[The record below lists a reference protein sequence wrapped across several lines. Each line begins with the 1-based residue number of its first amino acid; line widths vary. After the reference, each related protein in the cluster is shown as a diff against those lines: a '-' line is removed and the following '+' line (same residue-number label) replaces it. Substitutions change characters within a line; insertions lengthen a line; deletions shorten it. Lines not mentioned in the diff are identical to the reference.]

1 MEKIVELVERLINFC
16 GLTGDAVPVVRHILL
31 VLIAIIL
38 AAGAGFLCKKII
50 VPLIL
55 KATRRTKATWDG
67 VIFNESVLNSAC
79 HIVPA
84 IVVWMLLPWVF
95 YQFPTVRM
103 IIGRITA
110 IYITVMTVITIIAFI
125 DSFKLFEGEKRTATQ
140 QYLYTFCGLLKI
152 VMIFIAVIIVISIV
166 INKNPM
172 VLLAGLGATSAI
184 MMLVFQDTIT
194 GLVAGVRLTSNDM
207 LQKGDW
213 ITVPKSG
220 IDGIVEEMTLTTVK
234 VRNFDNTIMT
244 ISPKTLVDDSFQ
256 NWKGMQESAGRK
268 VVKRIYYDFR
278 SVVVADE
285 KVRATI
291 VDNGYFEDKDIEPKA
306 VNVTLLRR
314 YVEQWLSNDEAVN
327 PDMTILVKQAEATQN
342 GLAVEFVFFLKNKG
356 GVPYEHDISR
366 IMEYIIA
373 ITPDF
378 GLRIYQQQGN

>member
-103 IIGRITA
+103 ILGRITA

-184 MMLVFQDTIT
+184 MMLVFQDIIT

-285 KVRATI
+285 KMRATI
-291 VDNGYFEDKDIEPKA
+291 VDNGYFVDKDIEPKA

-314 YVEQWLSNDEAVN
+314 YVEQWLSKDEAVN

>member
-103 IIGRITA
+103 ILGRITA

-220 IDGIVEEMTLTTVK
+220 IDGIVEEMTLATVK

-285 KVRATI
+285 KMRAKI

-306 VNVTLLRR
+306 VNITLLRR
-314 YVEQWLSNDEAVN
+314 YIEQWLSNDEAVN

>member
-103 IIGRITA
+103 ILGRITA
-110 IYITVMTVITIIAFI
+110 IYITVMTVITIIVFI

-278 SVVVADE
+278 SVVVAD
-285 KVRATI
+285 KKMRATI
-291 VDNGYFEDKDIEPKA
+291 VDNGYFVDKDIEPKA
-306 VNVTLLRR
+306 VNITLLRR
-314 YVEQWLSNDEAVN
+314 YIEQWLSKDEAVS

>member
-16 GLTGDAVPVVRHILL
+16 GLTGDAVPVLRHILL

-55 KATRRTKATWDG
+55 KTTRRTKATWDG

-103 IIGRITA
+103 ILGHITA

-291 VDNGYFEDKDIEPKA
+291 VGNGYFEDKDIEPKA
-306 VNVTLLRR
+306 VNITLLRR
-314 YVEQWLSNDEAVN
+314 YIEQWLSNDEAVN

-373 ITPDF
+373 ITPGF

>member
-103 IIGRITA
+103 ILGRITA

-285 KVRATI
+285 KMRATI
-291 VDNGYFEDKDIEPKA
+291 VDNGYFVDKDIEPKA
-306 VNVTLLRR
+306 VNITLLRR
-314 YVEQWLSNDEAVN
+314 YVEQWLSKDEAVN

>member
-1 MEKIVELVERLINFC
+1 MEKIVKLVENLINFC

-67 VIFNESVLNSAC
+67 VIFNENVLNSAC

-103 IIGRITA
+103 ILGRITA
-110 IYITVMTVITIIAFI
+110 IYITVMTVITIVAFI
-125 DSFKLFEGEKRTATQ
+125 DSFKLFEGEKRSASQ

-152 VMIFIAVIIVISIV
+152 VMIFVAVIIVVSII

-213 ITVPKSG
+213 ITVPKAG

-278 SVVVADE
+278 SIAVADE

-291 VDNGYFEDKDIEPKA
+291 VDNGYLDNKDIESNA
-306 VNVTLLRR
+306 VNITLLRR
-314 YVEQWLSNDEAVN
+314 HVEQWLSKDDAVN
-327 PDMTILVKQAEATQN
+327 PAMTILVKQAEATQN
-342 GLAVEFVFFLKNKG
+342 GLAVEFIFFLKNKG

>member
-1 MEKIVELVERLINFC
+1 MGKIASLVEHLINIC
-16 GLTGDAVPVVRHILL
+16 GITGGAVPVVRHILL
-31 VLIAIIL
+31 VLIAVLL
-38 AAGAGFLCKKII
+38 AASAGFLCKKII
-50 VPLIL
+50 VPLVL
-55 KATRRTKATWDG
+55 KATKKTKATWDDI
-67 VIFNESVLNSAC
+67 IFNEKVLNSAC
-79 HIVPA
+79 HIEPA

-95 YQFPTVRM
+95 YQFPVVQM
-103 IIGRITA
+103 VIGRITA
-110 IYITVMTVITIIAFI
+110 IYITVMTVITIVTFI
-125 DSFKLFEGEKRTATQ
+125 DSFKLFESEKRTATQ

-152 VMIFIAVIIVISIV
+152 VMIFIAVIVVVSIV

-207 LQKGDW
+207 LHKGDW
-213 ITVPKSG
+213 ITVSKAG

-268 VVKRIYYDFR
+268 VVKRIFYDFR

-285 KVRATI
+285 KMRATI
-291 VDNGYFEDKDIEPKA
+291 VDNGYFADKDIEPKA
-306 VNVTLLRR
+306 VNITLLRR
-314 YVEQWLSNDEAVN
+314 FVEQWLSKDGAVN

-342 GLAVEFVFFLKNKG
+342 GLAVDFVFFLKNKG

-378 GLRIYQQQGN
+378 GLKIYQQQGN

>member
-103 IIGRITA
+103 ILGRITA

-285 KVRATI
+285 KMRATI
-291 VDNGYFEDKDIEPKA
+291 VDNGYFVDKDIEPKA
-306 VNVTLLRR
+306 VNITLLRC
-314 YVEQWLSNDEAVN
+314 YVEQWLSKDEAVN

>member
-103 IIGRITA
+103 ILGRITA

-285 KVRATI
+285 KMRATI
-291 VDNGYFEDKDIEPKA
+291 VDNGYFGDKDIEPKA
-306 VNVTLLRR
+306 VNITLLRR
-314 YVEQWLSNDEAVN
+314 YVEQWLSKDEAVN

>member
-1 MEKIVELVERLINFC
+1 MEKIVKLVENLINFC

-67 VIFNESVLNSAC
+67 VIFNENVLNSAC

-103 IIGRITA
+103 ILGRITA
-110 IYITVMTVITIIAFI
+110 IYITVMTVITIVAFI
-125 DSFKLFEGEKRTATQ
+125 DSFKLFEGEKRSASQ

-152 VMIFIAVIIVISIV
+152 VMIFVAVIIVVSII

-213 ITVPKSG
+213 ITVPKAG

-278 SVVVADE
+278 SIAVADE

-291 VDNGYFEDKDIEPKA
+291 VDNGYLENKDIEPNA
-306 VNVTLLRR
+306 VNITLLRR
-314 YVEQWLSNDEAVN
+314 HVEQWLSTDDAVN
-327 PDMTILVKQAEATQN
+327 PAMTILVKQAEATQN
-342 GLAVEFVFFLKNKG
+342 GLAVEFIFFLKNKG

>member
-103 IIGRITA
+103 ILGRITA

-285 KVRATI
+285 KMRATI
-291 VDNGYFEDKDIEPKA
+291 VDNGYLEDKDIEPKA
-306 VNVTLLRR
+306 VNITLMRR
-314 YVEQWLSNDEAVN
+314 YVEQWLSKDEAVN

>member
-1 MEKIVELVERLINFC
+1 MEKIVKLVENLINFC

-67 VIFNESVLNSAC
+67 VIFNENVLNSAC

-103 IIGRITA
+103 ILGRITA
-110 IYITVMTVITIIAFI
+110 IYITVMTVITIVAFI
-125 DSFKLFEGEKRTATQ
+125 DSFKLFEGEKRSASQ

-152 VMIFIAVIIVISIV
+152 VMIFVAVIIVVSII

-213 ITVPKSG
+213 ITVPKAG

-278 SVVVADE
+278 SIAVADE

-291 VDNGYFEDKDIEPKA
+291 VDNGYLDNKDIEPNA
-306 VNVTLLRR
+306 VNITLLRR
-314 YVEQWLSNDEAVN
+314 HVEQWLSKDDAVN
-327 PDMTILVKQAEATQN
+327 PAMTILVKQAEATQN
-342 GLAVEFVFFLKNKG
+342 GLAVEFIFFLKNKG

>member
-103 IIGRITA
+103 ILGRITA

-285 KVRATI
+285 KMRATI
-291 VDNGYFEDKDIEPKA
+291 VGNGYFVDKDIEPKA
-306 VNVTLLRR
+306 VNITLLRR
-314 YVEQWLSNDEAVN
+314 YVEQWLSKDEAVN

>member
-50 VPLIL
+50 VPFIL

-103 IIGRITA
+103 ILGRITA

-285 KVRATI
+285 KMRATI
-291 VDNGYFEDKDIEPKA
+291 VDNGFFVDKDIEPKA
-306 VNVTLLRR
+306 VNITLLRR
-314 YVEQWLSNDEAVN
+314 YIEQWLSNDEAVN

>member
-1 MEKIVELVERLINFC
+1 MGKIASLVEHLINIC
-16 GLTGDAVPVVRHILL
+16 GITGGAVPVVRHILL
-31 VLIAIIL
+31 VLIAVLL
-38 AAGAGFLCKKII
+38 AASAGFLCKKII
-50 VPLIL
+50 VPLVL
-55 KATRRTKATWDG
+55 KATKKTKATWDDI
-67 VIFNESVLNSAC
+67 IFNEKVLNSAC

-95 YQFPTVRM
+95 YQFPVVQM
-103 IIGRITA
+103 VIGRITA
-110 IYITVMTVITIIAFI
+110 IYITVMTVITIVTFI
-125 DSFKLFEGEKRTATQ
+125 DSFKLFESEKRTATQ

-152 VMIFIAVIIVISIV
+152 VMIFIAVIVVVSIV

-207 LQKGDW
+207 LHKGDW
-213 ITVPKSG
+213 ITVSKAG

-268 VVKRIYYDFR
+268 VVKRIFYDFR

-285 KVRATI
+285 KMRATI
-291 VDNGYFEDKDIEPKA
+291 VDNGYFADKDIEPKA
-306 VNVTLLRR
+306 VNITLLRR
-314 YVEQWLSNDEAVN
+314 FVEQWLSKDGAVN

-342 GLAVEFVFFLKNKG
+342 GLAVDFVFFLKNKG

-378 GLRIYQQQGN
+378 GLKIYQQQGN

>member
-1 MEKIVELVERLINFC
+1 MERIVKLVEHLINFC

-55 KATRRTKATWDG
+55 KATRRTKAKWDG
-67 VIFNESVLNSAC
+67 VIFNESVLKSAC
-79 HIVPA
+79 NIVPA

-95 YQFPTVRM
+95 YQFPMVRM
-103 IIGRITA
+103 ILGRITA
-110 IYITVMTVITIIAFI
+110 IYITVMTVITIVTFI
-125 DSFKLFEGEKRTATQ
+125 DSFKLFEGEKRTSTQ

-278 SVVVADE
+278 SVVVVDD
-285 KVRATI
+285 KMRATI
-291 VDNGYFEDKDIEPKA
+291 VDNGYFADKDIEPKA
-306 VNVTLLRR
+306 VNITLLRC
-314 YVEQWLSNDEAVN
+314 YIEQWLSKDEAVN

-366 IMEYIIA
+366 IMEYVIA

>member
-1 MEKIVELVERLINFC
+1 MEKIVKLVENLINFC

-67 VIFNESVLNSAC
+67 VIFNENVLNSAC

-103 IIGRITA
+103 ILGRITA
-110 IYITVMTVITIIAFI
+110 IYITVMTVITIVAFI
-125 DSFKLFEGEKRTATQ
+125 DSFKLFEGEKRSASQ

-152 VMIFIAVIIVISIV
+152 VMIFVAVIIVVSII

-213 ITVPKSG
+213 ITVPKAG

-278 SVVVADE
+278 SIAVADE

-291 VDNGYFEDKDIEPKA
+291 VDNGYLENKDIEPNA
-306 VNVTLLRR
+306 VNITLLRR
-314 YVEQWLSNDEAVN
+314 HVEQWLSTDEAVN
-327 PDMTILVKQAEATQN
+327 PAMAILVKQAEATQN
-342 GLAVEFVFFLKNKG
+342 GLAVEFIFFLKNKG

>member
-103 IIGRITA
+103 ILGRITA

-285 KVRATI
+285 KMRATI

-306 VNVTLLRR
+306 VSVTLLRR
-314 YVEQWLSNDEAVN
+314 YVEQWLSKDEAVN

>member
-1 MEKIVELVERLINFC
+1 MEKIVKLVEHLINFC

-55 KATRRTKATWDG
+55 KATGKTKAKWDG
-67 VIFNESVLNSAC
+67 VIFNKNVLNSAC
-79 HIVPA
+79 NIVPA
-84 IVVWMLLPWVF
+84 IVVWMLIPWVF
-95 YQFPTVRM
+95 YQFPVVRM
-103 IIGRITA
+103 ILGRITA
-110 IYITVMTVITIIAFI
+110 IYITVMTVITIVTFI
-125 DSFKLFEGEKRTATQ
+125 DSFKLFEGEKRTSTQ

-213 ITVPKSG
+213 ITVPKAG

-278 SVVVADE
+278 SIVVADE
-285 KVRATI
+285 KMRAMI
-291 VDNGYFEDKDIEPKA
+291 VNNGYFADKDIEPKA
-306 VNVTLLRR
+306 VNITLLRR
-314 YVEQWLSNDEAVN
+314 YIEQWLSNDEAVN

-378 GLRIYQQQGN
+378 GLKIYQQQGI

>member
-103 IIGRITA
+103 ILGRITA

-285 KVRATI
+285 KMRATI

-306 VNVTLLRR
+306 VNITLLRR
-314 YVEQWLSNDEAVN
+314 YVEQWLSKDEAVN

>member
-103 IIGRITA
+103 ILGRITA

-285 KVRATI
+285 KMRAKI

-306 VNVTLLRR
+306 VNITLLRR
-314 YVEQWLSNDEAVN
+314 YIEQWLSNDEAVN

>member
-55 KATRRTKATWDG
+55 KATRRTKAKWDG
-67 VIFNESVLNSAC
+67 VIFNENVLKSAC
-79 HIVPA
+79 NIVPA

-95 YQFPTVRM
+95 YQFPMVRM
-103 IIGRITA
+103 ILGRITA
-110 IYITVMTVITIIAFI
+110 IYITVMTVITIVTFI

-285 KVRATI
+285 KMRATI
-291 VDNGYFEDKDIEPKA
+291 VDNGYFADKDIESKA
-306 VNVTLLRR
+306 VNITLLRR
-314 YVEQWLSNDEAVN
+314 YVEQWLSKDEAVN

-366 IMEYIIA
+366 IMEYVIA

>member
-1 MEKIVELVERLINFC
+1 MEKIVSLVEHLINVC
-16 GLTGDAVPVVRHILL
+16 GLTGSAVPVVRHILL
-31 VLIAIIL
+31 VLIAVFL
-38 AAGAGFLCKKII
+38 AAAAGFLCKKII

-55 KATRRTKATWDG
+55 KATRKTKARWDDI
-67 VIFNESVLNSAC
+67 IFNERVLTSAC

-95 YQFPTVRM
+95 YQFPTVQM
-103 IIGRITA
+103 IIGRLTA
-110 IYITVMTVITIIAFI
+110 IYITVMTVITIVTFI
-125 DSFKLFEGEKRTATQ
+125 DSFKLFEGEKRSATQ

-152 VMIFIAVIIVISIV
+152 VMIFIAVIVVVSII

-207 LQKGDW
+207 MRKGDW
-213 ITVPKSG
+213 ITVPKAG

-244 ISPKTLVDDSFQ
+244 ISPKTLVNDSFQ
-256 NWKGMQESAGRK
+256 NWKGMEESAGRK

-278 SVVVADE
+278 SIG
-285 KVRATI
+285 I
-291 VDNGYFEDKDIEPKA
+291 VDAATLSRIVENGYLDAKTIEQKVA
-306 VNVTLLRR
+306 NVTLLRR
-314 YVEQWLSNDEAVN
+314 HVEEWLSKDDAVN
-327 PDMTILVKQAEATQN
+327 PDMTIVVKQAEATQN
-342 GLAVEFVFFLKNKG
+342 GLAVDFVFFLKNKG
-356 GVPYEHDISR
+356 GVAYEHDISR

-378 GLRIYQQQGN
+378 GLRIYQQNAC

>member
-1 MEKIVELVERLINFC
+1 MEKIVKLVENLINFC

-67 VIFNESVLNSAC
+67 VIFNENVLNSAC

-103 IIGRITA
+103 ILGRITA
-110 IYITVMTVITIIAFI
+110 IYITVMTVITIVAFI
-125 DSFKLFEGEKRTATQ
+125 DSFKLFEGEKRSASQ

-152 VMIFIAVIIVISIV
+152 VMIFVAVIIVVSII

-213 ITVPKSG
+213 ITVPKAG

-278 SVVVADE
+278 SIAVADE

-291 VDNGYFEDKDIEPKA
+291 VDNGYLDNKDIEPNA
-306 VNVTLLRR
+306 VNITLLRR
-314 YVEQWLSNDEAVN
+314 HVEQWLSKDDAVN
-327 PDMTILVKQAEATQN
+327 PAMAILVKQAEATQN
-342 GLAVEFVFFLKNKG
+342 GLAVEFIFFLKNKG

>member
-103 IIGRITA
+103 ILGRITA

-285 KVRATI
+285 KMRATI

-314 YVEQWLSNDEAVN
+314 YVEQWLSKDEAVN

>member
-1 MEKIVELVERLINFC
+1 MEKIVKLVENLINFC

-67 VIFNESVLNSAC
+67 VIFNENVLNSAC

-103 IIGRITA
+103 ILGRITA
-110 IYITVMTVITIIAFI
+110 IYITVMTVITIVAFI
-125 DSFKLFEGEKRTATQ
+125 DSFKLFEGEKRSASQ

-152 VMIFIAVIIVISIV
+152 VMIFVAVIIVVSII

-213 ITVPKSG
+213 ITVPKAG

-278 SVVVADE
+278 SIAVADE

-291 VDNGYFEDKDIEPKA
+291 VDNGYLDNKDIEPNA
-306 VNVTLLRR
+306 VNITLLRR
-314 YVEQWLSNDEAVN
+314 HVEQWLSKDEAVN
-327 PDMTILVKQAEATQN
+327 PAMTILVKQAEATQN
-342 GLAVEFVFFLKNKG
+342 GLAVEFIFFLKNKG